1 MIQTNI
7 GDTMKKKEKTNNK
20 IYKSLRNDKKIIDRR
35 LRIISVF
42 ISLIFTII
50 SFKLFNVTIINN
62 LYYKEKLAFLT
73 TDEIEGVSAPRGRI
87 YDRNHK
93 LLVDNKKVPVIY
105 YRKPNKVT
113 SDDEI
118 ELAKKLL
125 KYVDIDASKL
135 NITNLKEFYIVDKK
149 EEALNKITSEEWGML
164 KNRKLTLN
172 DIDNLKKDR
181 ITEEDL
187 KIYNKEDKKVAYL
200 YYLMNKGYAYEDKII
215 KKDNVTDREY
225 AYVAEHINEL
235 NGFNVKYDIE
245 RVYLY
250 GDTFRSILGNIS
262 SITEEDKSYYLSR
275 GYSLND
281 IVGVSYIEKE
291 YESILRGKKEKYRV
305 DSNNNLELIE
315 EGKRGNDIVL
325 TIDIELQQE
334 IEKILEEELINIK
347 SEPNTN
353 YFNSTFVVIQKPN
366 TGEILAMSGKQV
378 INKNNSYEVLDYT
391 PGVFT
396 SSVTPG
402 SVVKGASMLVGYNT
416 EAIKI
421 GEYQYDSCI
430 KLYSIPKKCSW
441 SNLGLINDIDALA
454 YSSNIYQFKTAMK
467 VDNFKY
473 DVNKKFNVKDSSID
487 AYRTTFNELGLG
499 VKTGIDL
506 PNESIGNVGKNK
518 SSDLYLNYTIGQYDT
533 YTTMQLSQYINTIA
547 SQGNR
552 LKPHLLKE
560 VHEATNDEKL
570 GEMIKEVEIE
580 VLNKVDVEE
589 KYIKRVQ
596 KGLRAVMDYGL
607 GKNFMGDSPSPSGK
621 TGTSESF
628 YDSDHDGKIDVETLS
643 NAFVGYAP
651 SDKPVMSIA
660 ITLPNLVNPHGSSSE
675 RSYANIRLTKEISNK
690 FFELYSKK
698 S

>member
-1 MIQTNI
+1 MIQTNT
-7 GDTMKKKEKTNNK
+7 GDNVKKKSNNK

-35 LRIISVF
+35 LKIISIL
-42 ISLIFTII
+42 ISLIFVIV

-62 LYYKEKLAFLT
+62 SYYKEKLALLT
-73 TDEIEGVSAPRGRI
+73 TDEVEGVSAPRGRI

-105 YRKPNKVT
+105 YRKKDKVT
-113 SDDEI
+113 SEDEI
-118 ELAKKLL
+118 ALARKLIKKI
-125 KYVDIDASKL
+125 DIDASKL

-149 EEALNKITSEEWGML
+149 EEALSKITNEEWEKL
-164 KNRKLTLN
+164 KNRKFTLN

-187 KIYNKEDKKVAYL
+187 KVYDKEDKKVAYL
-200 YYLMNKGYAYEDKII
+200 YYLMNKGYSYEDKII
-215 KKDNVTDREY
+215 KKDDVSDKEY

-250 GDTFRSILGNIS
+250 GDTFKTILGNIS
-262 SITEEDKSYYLSR
+262 SISEEDKSYYLSR
-275 GYSLND
+275 GYNLND
-281 IVGVSYIEKE
+281 IVGVSYIEKQ
-291 YESILRGKKEKYRV
+291 YESILRGKKEKYRI

-334 IEKILEEELINIK
+334 IEKILENELVQVK
-347 SEPNTN
+347 SEPNTH
-353 YFNSTFVVIQKPN
+353 YFNSTFVVIEEPN

-378 INKNNSYEVLDYT
+378 VYKNDKYEVIDYT

-396 SSVTPG
+396 SPVTPG
-402 SVVKGASMLVGYNT
+402 SVVKGASMLVGFNT
-416 EAIKI
+416 KAIKI
-421 GEYQYDSCI
+421 GQYQYDDCI

-441 SNLGLINDIDALA
+441 ASLGLINDLDALA

-473 DVNKKFNVKDSSID
+473 DVNKKFNVKQTSID
-487 AYRTTFNELGLG
+487 TYRKTFNELGLG

-506 PNESIGNVGKNK
+506 PKESSGNVGSSK

-552 LKPHLLKE
+552 LRPHLLKE

-570 GEMIKEVEIE
+570 GKLIKKEEKE
-580 VLNKVDVEE
+580 VLNKVNVEA
-589 KYIKRVQ
+589 KYLKRVQ

-607 GKNFMGDSPSPSGK
+607 GKNYMGDSPSPSGK

-628 YDSDHDGKIDVETLS
+628 YDSNHDGKVDVETLS

-660 ITLPNLVNPHGSSSE
+660 ITFPNLVNPHGSSSG
-675 RSYANIRLTKEISNK
+675 RSYANMRITKEISNK
-690 FFELYSKK
+690 FFEIYK
-698 S
+698 